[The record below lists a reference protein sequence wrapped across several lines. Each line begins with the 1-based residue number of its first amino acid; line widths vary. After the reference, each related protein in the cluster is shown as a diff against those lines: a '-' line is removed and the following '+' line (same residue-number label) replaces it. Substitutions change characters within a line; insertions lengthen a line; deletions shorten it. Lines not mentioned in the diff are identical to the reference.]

1 MSSQERSFAR
11 VTLLWFSARTM
22 CCEDFL
28 VVFCLSLLT
37 VERLNEGW
45 DFNYGVVGPLI
56 KFLAEERGVGTCG
69 FVAMLGGH
77 CFFLHEGKPVLVG
90 GEWCAWDFDATRG
103 FPGEDIYVLL

>member
-1 MSSQERSFAR
+1 
-11 VTLLWFSARTM
+11 M